1 MKLGRRLGLGRT
13 SEVFEIDSEG
23 CARRPCGGSAPVGRC
38 DRLQMQ
44 PEPHGAPD
52 LITSSEEPSSDK
64 IVKLYFN
71 TVPESAIARDYQNS
85 RHAAELGLPSPA
97 VYDRATIDERRG
109 IILERITGDSLI
121 GAIFQNQVALHDAAH
136 NFAEIHW
143 RINSTD
149 APGFRPLAEALKE
162 ALAGIPAGTLSEAQR
177 AALFSY
183 IEGLPEG
190 TAACHLD
197 FHPDN
202 VLYAG
207 GRCVVIDW
215 ALAAKGPAMMDFAFT
230 SLIIELGE
238 LPPGLSDEMQQQ
250 VTQLRKQ
257 FVDTYQATYLTAAGA
272 SLDEAA
278 PWRLAALT
286 FRLGNWGLESE
297 RDMLISGI
305 RKELENLGC

>member
-1 MKLGRRLGLGRT
+1 MKLGKRLGLGRT
-13 SEVFEIDSEG
+13 SEVFEIDSEE
-23 CARRPCGGSAPVGRC
+23 RF
-38 DRLQMQ
+38 
-44 PEPHGAPD
+44 E
-52 LITSSEEPSSDK
+52 SSSSNK

-71 TVPESAIARDYQNS
+71 TIPEAAIARDYQNS
-85 RHAAELGLPSPA
+85 RHAAELGLPCPA
-97 VYDRATIDERRG
+97 AYDRVTIDEHHG
-109 IILERITGDSLI
+109 IILERIAGDSLTS
-121 GAIFQNQVALHDAAH
+121 AIFKGQVALQDAAR

-143 RINSTD
+143 RMNSTD

-162 ALAGIPAGTLSEAQR
+162 ALAAIPVDTLNEAER
-177 AALFSY
+177 AAIFSY

-197 FHPDN
+197 FHSDN
-202 VLYAG
+202 VLYAD

-215 ALAAKGPAMMDFAFT
+215 AFAAKGSAMMDFAFT

-238 LPPGLSDEMQQQ
+238 LPPGLSDEMQEQ
-250 VTQLRKQ
+250 VMQLRKH
-257 FVDTYQATYLTAAGA
+257 FVDTYRATYLTAAGS

-297 RDMLISGI
+297 RDMLLSGI
-305 RKELENLGC
+305 RKELENLRC

>member
-1 MKLGRRLGLGRT
+1 MKLGKRLGLGRT
-13 SEVFEIDSEG
+13 SEVFEIDSE
-23 CARRPCGGSAPVGRC
+23 
-38 DRLQMQ
+38 
-44 PEPHGAPD
+44 EPFE
-52 LITSSEEPSSDK
+52 SSSSNK

-71 TVPESAIARDYQNS
+71 TVPEPAIARDYQNS
-85 RHAAELGLPSPA
+85 RHAAELGLPAPA
-97 VYDRATIDERRG
+97 AYDRATIDERRG
-109 IILERITGDSLI
+109 IVLERIAGDSLI
-121 GAIFQNQVALHDAAH
+121 SAIFKGQVALHDAART
-136 NFAEIHW
+136 FAEIHW
-143 RINSTD
+143 RINRTD

-162 ALAGIPAGTLSEAQR
+162 ALAGIPVDTLDEAER
-177 AALFSY
+177 AAIFSY

-202 VLYAG
+202 VLYTD

-215 ALAAKGPAMMDFAFT
+215 AFAAKGPAMMDFAFT
-230 SLIIELGE
+230 SLITELGE
-238 LPPGLSDEMQQQ
+238 IMPGLSDEMQQQ

-257 FVDTYQATYLTAAGA
+257 FVDTYQATYLTAAGLG
-272 SLDEAA
+272 LDEAA

-305 RKELENLGC
+305 REELEKLGC